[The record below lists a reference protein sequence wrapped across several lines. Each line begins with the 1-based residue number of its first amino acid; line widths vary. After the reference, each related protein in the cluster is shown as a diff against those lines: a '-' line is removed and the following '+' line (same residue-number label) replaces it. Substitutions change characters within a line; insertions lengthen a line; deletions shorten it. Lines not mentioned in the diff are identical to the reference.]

1 MTKMKFF
8 IAVLAGL
15 LFINTANAQE
25 EESPAMNSFTFS
37 NDLVSWWFGGYDFE
51 FGYNFGKN
59 RVALTFNGLEV
70 PDSYSSQDGY
80 TVDYHYFGATYSRFI
95 NNYQRGFN
103 YGVSFGY
110 VYTENVERDNSSDE
124 EEHDYWK
131 AGLRLG
137 YYWMPFA
144 KQVTPIKGIYI
155 EPAINVGV
163 SFNEG
168 GLNVGQSYGTVYNYD
183 GSDDLKIF
191 GPMLHVGYKF

>member
-25 EESPAMNSFTFS
+25 EESPARNSFTFA
-37 NDLVSWWFGGYDFE
+37 NDLVSWAFGGYDFE
-51 FGYNFGKN
+51 LGYNFGKN

-70 PDSYSSQDGY
+70 PDFYSSDEDY

-95 NNYQRGFN
+95 NDYQKGFN

-110 VYTENVERDNSSDE
+110 VYTENVERDNSDDE

-131 AGLRLG
+131 AGVRLG

-144 KQVTPIKGIYI
+144 SQVTAIKGVYI
-155 EPAINVGV
+155 EPAINVGM

-168 GLNVGQSYGTVYNYD
+168 ALALDKSTSYD
-183 GSDDLKIF
+183 GSSDLKIF